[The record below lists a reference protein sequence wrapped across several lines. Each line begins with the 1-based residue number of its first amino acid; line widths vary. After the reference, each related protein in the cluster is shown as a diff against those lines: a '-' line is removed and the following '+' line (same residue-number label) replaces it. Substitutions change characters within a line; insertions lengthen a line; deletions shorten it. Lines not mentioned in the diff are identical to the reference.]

1 MLLCFWYCQLRIDVI
16 CYLTLLGTKIGGIV
30 SCCTLFMSPWSMKTF
45 CYTLQLI
52 NIINQVNQPNSS
64 LMLMMIILFSHLTQT
79 RRKCSQLQKNFC
91 WVRKFLCFL
100 LETFAVKN
108 YLCSDWLSIEWLASF
123 SFLFLPPLAD
133 QMTPHLASL

>member
-16 CYLTLLGTKIGGIV
+16 CYLTLLGTKIGGYKLLHFIHV
-30 SCCTLFMSPWSMKTF
+30 SMKHEDFLLHIT
-45 CYTLQLI
+45 THQHHQSSESTQQLFDA
-52 NIINQVNQPNSS
+52 NDDNSV
-64 LMLMMIILFSHLTQT
+64 LTP
-79 RRKCSQLQKNFC
+79 RCSQLQKNFC

-100 LETFAVKN
+100 LETFAGKN

-123 SFLFLPPLAD
+123 SFLFPPLAD

>member
-1 MLLCFWYCQLRIDVI
+1 MFLILSIEDR
-16 CYLTLLGTKIGGIV
+16 CYLLPYPFGNKNRGDSKLLHFIHV
-30 SCCTLFMSPWSMKTF
+30 SMKHEDFLLHIT
-45 CYTLQLI
+45 THQHHQSSESTQQLFDA
-52 NIINQVNQPNSS
+52 NDDNSV
-64 LMLMMIILFSHLTQT
+64 LTP
-79 RRKCSQLQKNFC
+79 RCSQLQKNFC

-100 LETFAVKN
+100 LETFAGKN